1 MGNIKRHG
9 DSINQPTIT
18 MKKIKLLLLLCV
30 LCLTAAGQRV
40 RTTAVFDADTTTRP
54 KVGFYGIG
62 VRSGNAYL
70 VPATGT
76 TKRLLAA
83 STHVGSSG
91 QYLYSNG
98 TLNYFKTP
106 TLADVGVSGLTTNY
120 ISKWNG
126 SGFVNSAVFESGGNV
141 GIGTGSP
148 LSALDVRGI
157 NGGIPSLSSSPTGT
171 LLIGSN
177 ETSAALSIGVNGGSY
192 AYLQYRGR
200 TGDGGSYT
208 LVLNP
213 LGGNVGI
220 GTTSPTEKLQSHGS
234 GEVFIKASSST
245 GTSFRGFAIG
255 NNSTST
261 NSAYLKQNLDSGEL
275 QLVSGYD
282 GYGGFSTFYT
292 NGLER
297 LRITSAGNIGIGTG
311 TPTSKLQVVGLPV
324 YADNAAATSGGLTAG
339 AFYRTST
346 GVLMVVY

>member
-1 MGNIKRHG
+1 
-9 DSINQPTIT
+9 
-18 MKKIKLLLLLCV
+18 MKKNILV
-30 LCLTAAGQRV
+30 LALIFISSLGVFGQKI
-40 RTTAVFDADTTTRP
+40 RTTAVFDADTATRP
-54 KVGFYGIG
+54 KAGFYGIG
-62 VRSGNAYL
+62 VRGNVPFL
-70 VPATGT
+70 VKNTGNT
-76 TKRLLAA
+76 IRFGM
-83 STHVGSSG
+83 VSS
-91 QYLYSNG
+91 
-98 TLNYFKTP
+98 F
-106 TLADVGVSGLTTNY
+106 TTNY
-120 ISKWNG
+120 LPKFNSSG
-126 SGFVNSAVFESGGNV
+126 SFVNSAVFES
-141 GIGTGSP
+141 
-148 LSALDVRGI
+148 
-157 NGGIPSLSSSPTGT
+157 
-171 LLIGSN
+171 
-177 ETSAALSIGVNGGSY
+177 
-192 AYLQYRGR
+192 
-200 TGDGGSYT
+200 
-208 LVLNP
+208 
-213 LGGNVGI
+213 GGNVGI